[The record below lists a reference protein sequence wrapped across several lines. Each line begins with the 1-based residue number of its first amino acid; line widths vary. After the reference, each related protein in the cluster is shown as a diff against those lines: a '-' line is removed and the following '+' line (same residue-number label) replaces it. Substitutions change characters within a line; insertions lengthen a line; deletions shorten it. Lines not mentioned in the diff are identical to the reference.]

1 MDNAMEQRYAELLQK
16 QKNFLGLVG
25 ITSHSSLPDQVPC

>member
-1 MDNAMEQRYAELLQK
+1 MGDAMVQQYAEQLLK
-16 QKNFLGLVG
+16 QKNFLALVE